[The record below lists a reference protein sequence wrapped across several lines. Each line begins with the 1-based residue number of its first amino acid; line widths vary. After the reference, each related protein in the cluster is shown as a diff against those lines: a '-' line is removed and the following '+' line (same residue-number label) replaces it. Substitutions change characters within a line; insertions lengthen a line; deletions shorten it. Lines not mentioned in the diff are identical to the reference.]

1 MQIKGNKKAQAR
13 KQKQGLSSQR
23 SHCTFCIE
31 RKQAGV
37 ARNDGM
43 IGIFRQKRQK
53 KKNIS
58 LHDGLADASLV
69 GLRSRSHLVES
80 DAVENDSVEVEVEL
94 RSPSAKVVREFGGP
108 DGAEPT
114 RYGDWERKGRCIDF

>member
-1 MQIKGNKKAQAR
+1 
-13 KQKQGLSSQR
+13 
-23 SHCTFCIE
+23 
-31 RKQAGV
+31 
-37 ARNDGM
+37 M

-58 LHDGLADASLV
+58 LHDDLADASLARP
-69 GLRSRSHLVES
+69 RSRSHLVES
-80 DAVENDSVEVEVEL
+80 DAVEDSVEVEVEL